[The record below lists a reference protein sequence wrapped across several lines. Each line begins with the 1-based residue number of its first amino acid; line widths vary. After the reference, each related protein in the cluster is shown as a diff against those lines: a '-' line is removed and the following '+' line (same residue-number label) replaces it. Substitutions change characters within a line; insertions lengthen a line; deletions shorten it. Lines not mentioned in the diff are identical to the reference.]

1 MVCLDRNEELKMK
14 ASKSWLQHSPR
25 VVQVVP
31 VWCCTVS
38 KLLWCALAGCHW
50 VGFQGDQSRSLYP
63 ACESTAFASSG
74 EHLKTTLWLKCCVF
88 FFFKFCPETSTVSL
102 DYNFLLLY
110 VLLNKIIAQNQ
121 ESQSLYD
128 SLHPPPN
135 QMNTGRE
142 YRWFTK
148 SSTSGEQM
156 HDHARGSC
164 TVNSSPW

>member
-1 MVCLDRNEELKMK
+1 MVCLDRNEKLKMK

-31 VWCCTVS
+31 VWCCNVS

-63 ACESTAFASSG
+63 ACEIKYSIHIIRWTF
-74 EHLKTTLWLKCCVF
+74 EDHIVVEVLCIF

-142 YRWFTK
+142 YRWFMFPK
-148 SSTSGEQM
+148 IV
-156 HDHARGSC
+156 D
-164 TVNSSPW
+164 